1 MTTYEPLNKNRT
13 NSGKNTNAGEVTL
26 SRNFPITR
34 ESFETAEL
42 FPTVTKWYKLNANQ
56 KEANKHLSRLL
67 VICNTLRVYPE
78 DLSKGEPVEMLKQT
92 MLKFKEVVDAGNIQY
107 THQNKVSVIPQSLL
121 EYETGLK
128 NFLSTE
134 QYMPP
139 TAKVFRNPKPN
150 QYLIF
155 LNDDEIT
162 KVFHILSQQKD
173 RRFVIMATIQHEI
186 FARIEALHAWT
197 VDNIVLKNDTID
209 GITYQYAEV
218 KRFYEP
224 KQHEYYDKIILDPR
238 VLKIIKKLHEI
249 QKGEPIVAKTDRREW
264 NINFNKVLRNIYTQ
278 LGKTNDVDG
287 MVKSKDAWYWWNR
300 PTHALRKSGSAQ
312 ALRRCG
318 YDYSNVASMGWASDD
333 LLRKTYAQPKVL
345 LEKSCEY
352 CKPPEHKQDNESFCS
367 FAHYLAF
374 QYNQRKSK
382 KPTEDVEYL
391 KARIRELEAKSNN

>member
-1 MTTYEPLNKNRT
+1 MTTYVPLNKNPAS
-13 NSGKNTNAGEVTL
+13 SGKNTNAGEYKL
-26 SRNFPITR
+26 SRDFPITR

-42 FPTVTKWYKLNANQ
+42 FPTISKWYRLNANQ
-56 KEANKHLSRLL
+56 KEANKHLSKLL

-78 DLSKGEPVEMLKQT
+78 DLTKGEPVEILKET
-92 MLKFKEVVDAGNIQY
+92 MLKFKEIVDAGNIQH
-107 THQNKVSVIPQSLL
+107 THKNPNNTNPVSML

-128 NFLSTE
+128 NFLSSE

-139 TAKVFRNPKPN
+139 TAKVFRNPKAN
-150 QYLIF
+150 QYLIL

-173 RRFVIMATIQHEI
+173 RRFVICATIQHEI

-197 VDNIVLKNDTID
+197 VDNIILKNDTID
-209 GITYQYAEV
+209 GISYQYAEV
-218 KRFYEP
+218 QRFYEP
-224 KQHEYYDKIILDPR
+224 KQHEYYDKIVLDPR
-238 VLKIIKKLHEI
+238 VLKIIKKLHEL
-249 QKGEPIVAKTDRREW
+249 QKGEPIVAKEERREW
-264 NINFNKVLRNIYTQ
+264 NIKFNTVLRNIYTQ
-278 LGKTNDVDG
+278 LGKTNDVAG
-287 MVKSKDAWYWWNR
+287 LTLNTPEWYWWNR

-318 YDYSNVASMGWASDD
+318 YDYSNVSSMGWASDA

-352 CKPPEHKQDNESFCS
+352 CKPPEHKQENESYCS
-367 FAHYLAF
+367 FAHYLAY
-374 QYNQRKSK
+374 QYNQRKPK

-391 KARIRELEAKSNN
+391 KARIRELESK